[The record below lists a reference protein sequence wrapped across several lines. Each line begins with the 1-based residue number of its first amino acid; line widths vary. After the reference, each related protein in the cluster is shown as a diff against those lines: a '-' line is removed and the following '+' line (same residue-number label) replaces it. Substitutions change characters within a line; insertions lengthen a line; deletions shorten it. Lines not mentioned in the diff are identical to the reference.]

1 VVVFLWVELAGDN
14 QRRKRSERNSMV
26 VLVGKDV
33 DIDAESAV
41 RIGALKVERNSEKRG
56 GT

>member
-1 VVVFLWVELAGDN
+1 MVVFLWVELAGDN

-33 DIDAESAV
+33 DIDDESAV
-41 RIGALKVERNSEKRG
+41 RIGALRVERNSEKG
-56 GT
+56 GDT